1 MTDDEKTTQTGD
13 TTDTPRG
20 PGSGAEGKGAGPA
33 KKPEPTDDLV
43 TTHHTLHTPEGDL
56 SYAATTGRIV
66 LRQEVH
72 KEDKYDGRKPK
83 AEVSITYY
91 TLDPSTGSGQR
102 ADYAAYFFP
111 YFTGESTADG
121 ETISFAVSNGP
132 DPLEWTTL
140 NGGKPVLSSTLGTKG
155 LRDPFLI
162 RGGDGTYYLLATD
175 LQIYGGGNF
184 GDAQETGS
192 RSLMVWES
200 TDLVNWGEQREI
212 ELAPENAGNLWA
224 PEAYWDEAA
233 GEFVVYWASAL
244 YPADVPPAERDIRT
258 SYQRML
264 YATTT
269 DFETFSEPQ
278 PWIDEPQGDGLGM
291 IDSTVQEEDG
301 VYYRL
306 TKDESYMGMRQE
318 SSTDL
323 RRTQGVTDGDGW
335 DLIAERIGFG
345 QPNPWG
351 GTFTGGEGPT
361 LF

>member
-1 MTDDEKTTQTGD
+1 MGAALAVSLAGAVAPSRRRAGRPPLPASSTA
-13 TTDTPRG
+13 
-20 PGSGAEGKGAGPA
+20 AEG
-33 KKPEPTDDLV
+33 
-43 TTHHTLHTPEGDL
+43 
-56 SYAATTGRIV
+56 
-66 LRQEVH
+66 
-72 KEDKYDGRKPK
+72 
-83 AEVSITYY
+83 
-91 TLDPSTGSGQR
+91 
-102 ADYAAYFFP
+102 DYAAYFFP

-121 ETISFAVSNGP
+121 ETISFAVSDGP

-140 NGGKPVLSSTLGTKG
+140 NGGKPVLSSDLGTKG

-192 RSLMVWES
+192 RKIMVWES

-244 YPADVPPAERDIRT
+244 YPADVPPAERDIRD

-269 DFETFSEPQ
+269 DFETFSEPAAVDRRAAGRRPRHDRLDGPGGGRRLLPPHQ
-278 PWIDEPQGDGLGM
+278 GRVVHGDAPGVVDRPAPHAGRDRGRRLGPHQGARRVRSAEPVG
-291 IDSTVQEEDG
+291 
-301 VYYRL
+301 
-306 TKDESYMGMRQE
+306 RQVH
-318 SSTDL
+318 
-323 RRTQGVTDGDGW
+323 RG
-335 DLIAERIGFG
+335 
-345 QPNPWG
+345 
-351 GTFTGGEGPT
+351 
-361 LF
+361 